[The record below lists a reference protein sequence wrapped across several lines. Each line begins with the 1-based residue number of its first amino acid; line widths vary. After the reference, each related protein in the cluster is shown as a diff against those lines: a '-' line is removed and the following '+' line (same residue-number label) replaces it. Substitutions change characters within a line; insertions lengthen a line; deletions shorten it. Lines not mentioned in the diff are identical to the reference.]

1 MSEELSETPVSAPE
15 AIDTSPPAAGLSPEP
30 SSPEPSSE
38 PSPELVSLEDELGA
52 VWDKHQV
59 NGVDRAEDGKFT
71 NGKEPE
77 VVQPPPEPVKVVDP
91 PQSWTSEQRT
101 HWAKLPPETQE
112 YILQRESEA
121 HKAIT
126 SYGERVKSYEPLE
139 RIITQHRQSF
149 ERRGLDAARAV
160 ETLFSA
166 QDALDR
172 NPVDGLI
179 NIGLSYGIDLRPA
192 FNGQQGSIPAAD
204 PRVGQ
209 LESRLSQWE
218 QHLTQQQRAEAERQT
233 AEAESTLNAFSKDKP
248 YFQDVRAMMASFMR
262 DGHADNLQ
270 AAYDMAVNASPQTR
284 ERIQADQRKAKEEE
298 RKAEEAKRDAAARLK
313 AEEAQKAARLNVRS
327 NSASKSNPQTMDDTI
342 ENLARKLYG

>member
-1 MSEELSETPVSAPE
+1 MSEELAEAPVSAPE

-30 SSPEPSSE
+30 ASLEPSPEPSN
-38 PSPELVSLEDELGA
+38 LDDELGA
-52 VWDKHQV
+52 VWDKQQV
-59 NGVDRAEDGKFT
+59 NGVDRAEDGRFT
-71 NGKEPE
+71 NGKESE
-77 VVQPPPEPVKVVDP
+77 TVVQPPPEPVKVVDP

-126 SYGERVKSYEPLE
+126 SYGERVKQYEPLD

-149 ERRGLDAARAV
+149 ERRGLDATRAV
-160 ETLFSA
+160 ETLFNA

-192 FNGQQGSIPAAD
+192 FNGQQVSAPAAD

-218 QHLTQQQRAEAERQT
+218 QHVQQQQKAEADRQS
-233 AEAESTLNAFSKDKP
+233 AEAESTLKEFSKDRP

-262 DGHADNLQ
+262 DGHAETLQ